1 MFITLTIN
9 TNIKKKPIFN
19 MKKRKI
25 NASKGWRM
33 AVFTKKRTLWQRI
46 KSWRRS
52 LRPNRYKLGGQAAM
66 F

>member
-9 TNIKKKPIFN
+9 TNIKKKPLFN
-19 MKKRKI
+19 IRKRKI
-25 NASKGWRM
+25 NTAKGWRM

-46 KSWRRS
+46 KSWRKS
-52 LRPNRYKLGGQAAM
+52 LRPGHYELGEQAVM